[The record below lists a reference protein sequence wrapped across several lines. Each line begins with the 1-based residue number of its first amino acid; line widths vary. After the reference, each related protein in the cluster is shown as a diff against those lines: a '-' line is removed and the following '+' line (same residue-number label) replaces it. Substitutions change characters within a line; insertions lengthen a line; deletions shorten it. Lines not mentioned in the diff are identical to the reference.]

1 MPLPTEF
8 SETPHQLQLLAYSD
22 LQGLPRRRKALDRLN
37 ACDING
43 AGQDS
48 VEPLGSVHF
57 NALYGELRT
66 SNSPVRKIAVA
77 KSIHSDSPSCLR
89 LPPDDTAQYSAGT
102 EQRWAFPTLLSHN
115 VACLA
120 KVNNYCHAVLW
131 LQPCLKGNLTCL
143 SRTWRISAVEK
154 GLLVTSTLHLAQ
166 LSSCKA
172 VNISDGT
179 RAVCR
184 DNTGDSR
191 KGSPASF
198 AASHR
203 PSQER
208 EDPDPN
214 IGHDNNSTSYKAE
227 QNQDEMLSPENRLM
241 INSKVAAQRAIF
253 SDPVPRK
260 PGGDLLGARD
270 IAGRWHGRPSAYW
283 STCCTP

>member
-22 LQGLPRRRKALDRLN
+22 LQGLPRRRKALDRLD

-143 SRTWRISAVEK
+143 TI
-154 GLLVTSTLHLAQ
+154 LLAT
-166 LSSCKA
+166 
-172 VNISDGT
+172 
-179 RAVCR
+179 
-184 DNTGDSR
+184 
-191 KGSPASF
+191 
-198 AASHR
+198 
-203 PSQER
+203 
-208 EDPDPN
+208 
-214 IGHDNNSTSYKAE
+214 
-227 QNQDEMLSPENRLM
+227 
-241 INSKVAAQRAIF
+241 
-253 SDPVPRK
+253 
-260 PGGDLLGARD
+260 
-270 IAGRWHGRPSAYW
+270 
-283 STCCTP
+283 